1 MAAPLPVLRRIVRV
15 TVMGV
20 CLVAVGPCRDAGAQ
34 STIRVDAADSRG
46 FAKAC
51 GRTGRWS
58 DCFAAVRGRLARVA
72 DLILAELEAAPAP
85 GLTSIDSRTPTAR
98 VVWDGTFAHPNA
110 PGFYLLRSYVP
121 PATDTS
127 ADVCGQLP
135 EPLRADRQ
143 VLLKL
148 VCSAERELLAEGP
161 GRWPDEMA
169 EFELVRQRLT
179 ACLPP
184 APAPAADPCAGP

>member
-1 MAAPLPVLRRIVRV
+1 MAAPLTVTRRIVRI
-15 TVMGV
+15 TVLGV
-20 CLVAVGPCRDAGAQ
+20 CLVVGGDCRDAGAQ
-34 STIRVDAADSRG
+34 TTVRVDAAESRG
-46 FAKAC
+46 LAKAC
-51 GRTGRWS
+51 GRTGRWA

-72 DLILAELEAAPAP
+72 DLILAELQAAPAP
-85 GLTSIDSRTPTAR
+85 GITSVDSRPSTR

-121 PATDTS
+121 PAPDTS

-143 VLLKL
+143 MLLKL
-148 VCSAERELLAEGP
+148 VCSAQRELLAEGP

-169 EFELVRQRLT
+169 ELENVRQRLT
-179 ACLPP
+179 ACLPA